1 MKLDDYKLPELRTVA
16 KYLEIEGYNKMR
28 RADLE
33 AQIFLK
39 EVSNAMENNMKRE
52 HHQQVKYFDLSVVG
66 APHSQF
72 GSPFPK
78 GGDLELDVANFYIR
92 NNINTHQL

>member
-1 MKLDDYKLPELRTVA
+1 MKLEDYKLPELRTVA

-39 EVSNAMENNMKRE
+39 EVSNAMENNMKRD
-52 HHQQVKYFDLSVVG
+52 HHNQVKYFDLSN
-66 APHSQF
+66 
-72 GSPFPK
+72 
-78 GGDLELDVANFYIR
+78 LELDVANFYIR
-92 NNINTHQL
+92 NNIETHQL

>member
-1 MKLDDYKLPELRTVA
+1 MKLEDYKLPELRTVA

-39 EVSNAMENNMKRE
+39 EVSNAMENNMKRD
-52 HHQQVKYFDLSVVG
+52 HHNQVKYFDLSN
-66 APHSQF
+66 
-72 GSPFPK
+72 
-78 GGDLELDVANFYIR
+78 LELDVSNFYIR
-92 NNINTHQL
+92 NNIDTHQL

>member
-1 MKLDDYKLPELRTVA
+1 MKLEDYKLPELRTVA
-16 KYLEIEGYNKMR
+16 KYLEIDGYNKMR

-52 HHQQVKYFDLSVVG
+52 HHQQVKYFDLSN
-66 APHSQF
+66 
-72 GSPFPK
+72 
-78 GGDLELDVANFYIR
+78 LELDVANFYIR
-92 NNINTHQL
+92 NNIDTHQL

>member
-16 KYLEIEGYNKMR
+16 KYLDIDGYNKMR
-28 RADLE
+28 RVDLE

-52 HHQQVKYFDLSVVG
+52 HYQQVKYFDLSN
-66 APHSQF
+66 
-72 GSPFPK
+72 
-78 GGDLELDVANFYIR
+78 LEVDISNFYIR
-92 NNINTHQL
+92 NQVHQL

>member
-1 MKLDDYKLPELRTVA
+1 MKMDDYKLPELRTIA
-16 KYLEIEGYNKMR
+16 KYLEIEGWNKMK

-52 HHQQVKYFDLSVVG
+52 HYNQVIKYPNVDTSNCIKLEDLDTSIG
-66 APHSQF
+66 
-72 GSPFPK
+72 
-78 GGDLELDVANFYIR
+78 NFYIR
-92 NNINTHQL
+92 NNIPIHQL

>member
-1 MKLDDYKLPELRTVA
+1 MKLEDYKLPELRTVA

-39 EVSNAMENNMKRE
+39 EVSNAMENNMKRD
-52 HHQQVKYFDLSVVG
+52 HHNQVKYFDLSN
-66 APHSQF
+66 
-72 GSPFPK
+72 
-78 GGDLELDVANFYIR
+78 LELDVANFYIR
-92 NNINTHQL
+92 NNIDTHQL

>member
-1 MKLDDYKLPELRTVA
+1 MKLEDYKLPELRTVA

-52 HHQQVKYFDLSVVG
+52 HNQQIKYFDLSN
-66 APHSQF
+66 
-72 GSPFPK
+72 
-78 GGDLELDVANFYIR
+78 LELDVANFYIR
-92 NNINTHQL
+92 NNIDTHQL

>member
-1 MKLDDYKLPELRTVA
+1 MKMDDYKLPELRTIA
-16 KYLEIEGYNKMR
+16 KYLEIEGWNKMK

-39 EVSNAMENNMKRE
+39 EVSDAMENNMKRE
-52 HHQQVKYFDLSVVG
+52 HYQQVKYFDLSMVG

-78 GGDLELDVANFYIR
+78 GGDLEIDISNFYIR
-92 NNINTHQL
+92 NNIQTHQL

>member
-1 MKLDDYKLPELRTVA
+1 MKLEDYKLPELRTVA

-39 EVSNAMENNMKRE
+39 EVSNAMENNMKRD
-52 HHQQVKYFDLSVVG
+52 HHQQVKYFDLSN
-66 APHSQF
+66 
-72 GSPFPK
+72 
-78 GGDLELDVANFYIR
+78 LELDVSNFYIR
-92 NNINTHQL
+92 NEIHQL

>member
-1 MKLDDYKLPELRTVA
+1 MKMDDYKLPELRTIA
-16 KYLEIEGYNKMR
+16 KYLEIEGWNKMK

-52 HHQQVKYFDLSVVG
+52 HYQQVKYFDISNCVNLE
-66 APHSQF
+66 
-72 GSPFPK
+72 
-78 GGDLELDVANFYIR
+78 DLDTSIGNFYIR
-92 NNINTHQL
+92 NNIPIHQL